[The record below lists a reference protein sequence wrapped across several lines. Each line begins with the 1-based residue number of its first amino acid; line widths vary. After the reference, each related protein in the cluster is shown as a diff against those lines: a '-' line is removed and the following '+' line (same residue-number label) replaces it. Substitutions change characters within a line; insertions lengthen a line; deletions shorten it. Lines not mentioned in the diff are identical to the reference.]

1 MNEIMTP
8 GITRRSEVRGGRPC
22 IASTGI
28 RVTDI
33 VMSVQIEER
42 SPSQIAEDLAITVDQ
57 VGAALDNYNH
67 KTEAINSDI
76 ERQIET
82 FERLSKEGYGRPTAS
97 LLSR

>member
-1 MNEIMTP
+1 MNEILTP
-8 GITRRSEVRGGRPC
+8 GITRKSEVRGGCPC
-22 IASTGI
+22 IAGTGL

-42 SPSQIAEDLAITVDQ
+42 SPRQIAEDLAITVEQ
-57 VGAALDNYNH
+57 VSAALNYYNH
-67 KTEAINSDI
+67 NTEAIDSDI